1 MLSSLAKPLVS
12 QILFYCLFVEIS
24 IPSGYP
30 GNVEDPRFYFIL
42 FYFIPTLVTKSA
54 PSLILVHLFVGMA
67 FPKGQ

>member
-1 MLSSLAKPLVS
+1 MLSSLAKQLVS

-24 IPSGYP
+24 IPSGLSWEC
-30 GNVEDPRFYFIL
+30 GKSQIL